1 MRQLSVLLQKEF
13 IQIKRHAFLPK
24 LIIAFPIMMML
35 VMPWVTTMDV
45 KNVGVSIINNDGQ
58 SLSRQIV
65 SDIKASEYFIV
76 NEEPTTY
83 AEALELLED
92 SKIDVIVSIPA
103 DFEKNLVL
111 QIPSPI
117 DVAANA
123 VNGTKGSLGSQYM
136 VQTIASSLQDY
147 QAEKGLAAATEIAS
161 VLNWYNPTLNYKFL
175 MIPAL
180 MIMLLVLICGFLPA
194 INIVSEKESG
204 SIEQINVTPVGKLTF
219 TLAKLI
225 PFWIIGI
232 FVLSVAMLIAY
243 LVYGLKP
250 MGSLLSIYVGAVLF
264 VLAFSGLGV
273 TIANKSDNIQQT
285 MFVMFFFIMNFILL
299 SGLFTP
305 ISSMPR
311 WAQYITYI
319 LPPRYFIEIMRS
331 VYLKGTTL
339 IELWPN
345 LAALGVFV
353 LIFNSLA
360 WLTYKKQQ

>member
-1 MRQLSVLLQKEF
+1 MRQLFVLLQKEF
-13 IQIKRHAFLPK
+13 IQIARHALLPK
-24 LIIAFPIMMML
+24 LIVVFPMMMML
-35 VMPWVTTMDV
+35 VLPWVTTMDV
-45 KNVGVSIINNDGQ
+45 KNVGVCIINNDGQ

-76 NEEPTTY
+76 NEEATTY
-83 AEALELLED
+83 AQALTLLED
-92 SKIDVIVSIPA
+92 SQIDVIVSIPS
-103 DFEKNLVL
+103 DFEKNLVM
-111 QIPSPI
+111 QIPTPI

-147 QAEKGLAAATEIAS
+147 QAKKGINQPADIAS

-194 INIVSEKESG
+194 INIVSEKECG
-204 SIEQINVTPVGKLTF
+204 SIEQINVTPVSKLTF

-225 PFWIIGI
+225 PYWIIGL

-250 MGSLLSIYVGAVLF
+250 MGSVLSIYAGAILF

-305 ISSMPR
+305 ISSMPQ
-311 WAQYITYI
+311 WAQYITYV

-339 IELWPN
+339 VELWPN
-345 LAALGVFV
+345 LAALGGFALV
-353 LIFNSLA
+353 LNLLA
-360 WLTYKKQQ
+360 WVTYKKQQ

>member
-1 MRQLSVLLQKEF
+1 MRQLYVLLQKEF
-13 IQIKRHAFLPK
+13 IQIARHAFLPK
-24 LIIAFPIMMML
+24 LILAFPIMMML
-35 VMPWVTTMDV
+35 VLPWVTTMDV
-45 KNVGVSIINNDGQ
+45 KNVGVSIINSDGQ

-65 SDIKASEYFIV
+65 ADIKASEYFKV
-76 NEEPTTY
+76 NEEATTY
-83 AEALELLED
+83 QQALSLLED
-92 SKIDVIVSIPA
+92 SKIDVIVSIPSH
-103 DFEKNLVL
+103 FEKNLVT
-111 QIPSPI
+111 QIPTPI
-117 DVAANA
+117 DIAANA

-136 VQTIASSLQDY
+136 VQTIASSLQNY
-147 QAEKGLAAATEIAS
+147 QAEKGMSSPTEVAS

-194 INIVSEKESG
+194 INIVSEKECG
-204 SIEQINVTPVGKLTF
+204 SIEQINVTPVSKLTF

-225 PFWIIGI
+225 PYWIIGI

-243 LVYGLKP
+243 WVYGLKP
-250 MGSLLSIYVGAVLF
+250 IGSVASIYVGAVLF

-305 ISSMPR
+305 ISSMPQ
-311 WAQYITYI
+311 WAQYITYV

-339 IELWPN
+339 VELWPN
-345 LAALGVFV
+345 LAALGGFALV
-353 LIFNSLA
+353 LNLLA
-360 WLTYKKQQ
+360 WVTYKKQQ

>member
-1 MRQLSVLLQKEF
+1 MQQLYVLLQKEF

-35 VMPWVTTMDV
+35 VLPWVTTMDV
-45 KNVGVSIINNDGQ
+45 KNVGVSIINQDGQ

-76 NEEPTTY
+76 NEDAHNY
-83 AEALELLED
+83 SEALELLED
-92 SKIDVIVSIPA
+92 CKVDVIVSIPL
-103 DFEKNLVL
+103 DFEKNLAL
-111 QIPSPI
+111 QSPTPI
-117 DVAANA
+117 DIAANA
-123 VNGTKGSLGSQYM
+123 VNGMKGSLGSQYM

-147 QAEKGLAAATEIAS
+147 QAEKGMDVPADIAS
-161 VLNWYNPTLNYKFL
+161 VLNWYNPTLSYKFL

-194 INIVSEKESG
+194 INIVSEKECG
-204 SIEQINVTPVGKLTF
+204 SIEQINVTPVSKLTF

-225 PFWIIGI
+225 PYWIIGI

-250 MGSLLSIYVGAVLF
+250 LGSLLTIYVGAILF
-264 VLAFSGLGV
+264 VLAFSGFGV
-273 TIANKSDNIQQT
+273 AIANKSDNIQQT
-285 MFVMFFFIMNFILL
+285 MFVMFFFVIIFILL

-305 ISSMPR
+305 ISSMPQ
-311 WAQYITYI
+311 WAQYIAYV

-339 IELWPN
+339 AELWQN
-345 LAALGVFV
+345 LVALGGFAIFFN
-353 LIFNSLA
+353 LIA
-360 WLTYKKQQ
+360 WRTYKKQQ